1 MFGEYQIAKGDYL
14 FTLSNLVNKKFVL
27 TPGGTISWSGSPYEA
42 MLNINA
48 VYNLKTTITELLP
61 AEKLSSDESNP
72 DEKIATESGRKG
84 SGGSILNLSDNL
96 TNPVVKFD
104 INFPTTGNPE

>member
-1 MFGEYQIAKGDYL
+1 
-14 FTLSNLVNKKFVL
+14 
-27 TPGGTISWSGSPYEA
+27 

-72 DEKIATESGRKG
+72 DEKIATESGRKVPVEC
-84 SGGSILNLSDNL
+84 ILNLSDNL

-104 INFPTTGNPE
+104 INFPTLETQ